1 MGKGAC
7 WSSVNLISQST
18 NYFIHFL
25 DINLKTY
32 AFCNFFFP
40 FFTHFPLALL
50 ASLLHEFN
58 YVNQNAE
65 LCHSRCH
72 VFYSV
77 HWVGLV
83 RLRRE
88 RKRVGE
94 RQRESMGHWVFV
106 AAQTIPSSCSAI
118 WGDHQSLLKLL
129 SNTQV
134 QSMLNRLV
142 KMSGNS
148 EVWNTGQILLLPT
161 WVEMSSKWTTLK
173 KV

>member
-18 NYFIHFL
+18 NYFIHLL

-40 FFTHFPLALL
+40 FFTNFPLALL

-65 LCHSRCH
+65 LCYSRCH
-72 VFYSV
+72 VFYSA
-77 HWVGLV
+77 HWVDLV

-88 RKRVGE
+88 RKRVGGTAE
-94 RQRESMGHWVFV
+94 RKHGPLG
-106 AAQTIPSSCSAI
+106 ICSSTNNSK
-118 WGDHQSLLKLL
+118 QLL
-129 SNTQV
+129 SNLRRSSVTFEAFIQHTGAV
-134 QSMLNRLV
+134 YSKQISQN
-142 KMSGNS
+142 
-148 EVWNTGQILLLPT
+148 VW
-161 WVEMSSKWTTLK
+161 
-173 KV
+173 